1 MKDRIREVME
11 SKHMSQQEFAQYIDM
26 SPASLSSI
34 FNGRTQP
41 TLKIVEAIKRKF
53 HNISTDWLMFGSG
66 SMYESSADGES
77 TASKGDEDG
86 RGHIVGLEASLDFD
100 TPLSPTPQAGSSLLT
115 GGGDGRTNHKEAGR
129 GGVKYIDKPQRKVM
143 EIRVYYDDLTF
154 ESFVPSK
161 K

>member
-1 MKDRIREVME
+1 
-11 SKHMSQQEFAQYIDM
+11 
-26 SPASLSSI
+26 
-34 FNGRTQP
+34 
-41 TLKIVEAIKRKF
+41 
-53 HNISTDWLMFGSG
+53 MFGSG
-66 SMYESSADGES
+66 SMYESPANGES

-100 TPLSPTPQAGSSLLT
+100 TPLSPTPQVGFSSSA
-115 GGGDGRTNHKEAGR
+115 GGGDGRTGHKEASR
-129 GGVKYIDKPQRKVM
+129 REVKYVDKPQRKVM